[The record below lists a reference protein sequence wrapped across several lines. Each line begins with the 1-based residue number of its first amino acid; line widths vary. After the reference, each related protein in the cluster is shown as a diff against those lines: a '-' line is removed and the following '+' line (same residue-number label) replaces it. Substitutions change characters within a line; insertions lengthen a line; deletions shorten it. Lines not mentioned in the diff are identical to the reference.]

1 MATPTYLNSTEQN
14 LQFFSLA
21 QKKSIRHELLAW
33 KISDNDQPSPILF
46 PTPELGST
54 IVYQMGSTERVV
66 DLHTGVAY
74 LNMNVAIE
82 SQS

>member
-1 MATPTYLNSTEQN
+1 MPAPTYLNSTEQN

-21 QKKSIRHELLAW
+21 QKKPTRHELLAW

-46 PTPELGST
+46 PTPELGAT
-54 IVYQMGSTERVV
+54 IVYQMGSIERLV